1 MGARLDSVLH
11 AVIQLILNLIWGVKC
26 QPMPGPSQHERPW
39 DEVDRRGLPFG
50 KALAKIELNKN
61 D

>member
-1 MGARLDSVLH
+1 MSADARAFS
-11 AVIQLILNLIWGVKC
+11 A
-26 QPMPGPSQHERPW
+26 RTPW
-39 DEVDRRGLPFG
+39 DEVDTRGLPFG